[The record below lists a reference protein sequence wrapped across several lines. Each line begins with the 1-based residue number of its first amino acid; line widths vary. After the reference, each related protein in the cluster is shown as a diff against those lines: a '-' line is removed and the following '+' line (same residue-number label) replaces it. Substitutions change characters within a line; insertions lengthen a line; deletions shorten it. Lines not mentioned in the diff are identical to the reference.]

1 MFYSMRA
8 NASASDDPSSLLSQL
23 FPGLYVQSLTNSSR
37 VCINVPVDHSKIHKV
52 LISPVGLFT
61 DMLFVALTVNKNV
74 LLQIWAHSSLHK
86 PTTPN

>member
-1 MFYSMRA
+1 MLQSVMIFRVFSVNCFLAFMCRA
-8 NASASDDPSSLLSQL
+8 WQTPEG
-23 FPGLYVQSLTNSSR
+23 F
-37 VCINVPVDHSKIHKV
+37 CINVPVDHSKIHKV

-61 DMLFVALTVNKNV
+61 DMLFAALTVNKNV